1 MDKNTSYLKDKSTIS
16 TPKGKFAYFFLS
28 KHSKYQNITE
38 CNIKNH
44 LQNVLSKWHWPAF
57 PPRTPPF
64 RARYIVV
71 RCGNVLMYWHGDV
84 FYGIDNATLHRCI
97 HPAPL
102 CSSIFLCIDIS
113 SRRHCIATT
122 THLQVDSEAPRPILP
137 RQATGKL
144 SLSSQS
150 SSAALMTHPTPGK
163 PPHFPL

>member
-84 FYGIDNATLHRCI
+84 FYGIDNATLRRCI
-97 HPAPL
+97 HPAPSTTFSPAASRLACNPTHHRHSIPSALKYQPVRCVLPVGGL
-102 CSSIFLCIDIS
+102 C
-113 SRRHCIATT
+113 RRGA
-122 THLQVDSEAPRPILP
+122 DS
-137 RQATGKL
+137 
-144 SLSSQS
+144 
-150 SSAALMTHPTPGK
+150 
-163 PPHFPL
+163 

>member
-1 MDKNTSYLKDKSTIS
+1 MRKLYQILYNVGRLTDA
-16 TPKGKFAYFFLS
+16 PGGGRFLS
-28 KHSKYQNITE
+28 RGDTLAWAGLRGGKALGVTK
-38 CNIKNH
+38 
-44 LQNVLSKWHWPAF
+44 PAF
-57 PPRTPPF
+57 PPRAPPF

-122 THLQVDSEAPRPILP
+122 THLQVDSETPRPILP